1 VSQGKSERLVN
12 LTMALMATPRFVT
25 VEEISR
31 LVAGYDPPNG
41 DATDPAFRRMF
52 ERDKEQLRELGIPV
66 ETGPVDP
73 LYGDDLGYRIRRSD
87 YALPPVQLEPDE
99 AAALGLAA
107 RFWSSAALAS
117 ASASGLRK
125 LSAGGVDTVAPVGF
139 EARVDAADPAFG
151 PLIEAVRAR
160 RAVTFPYR
168 RPGSEESVRHL
179 EPWGV
184 VSRRRNWY
192 VVGRDRDRDAERV
205 FRLSRITGRVEPD
218 GQAEAYAIPA
228 AVDLHAAVS
237 DATPT
242 EPTATA
248 RIRLAA
254 GVGTRLRRRG
264 VVIDNVVELPYADD
278 ERLAEEILGYGPGAV
293 VLEPRSLRDE
303 VVRRLRALAGP
314 LSAQAT
320 SGGDRS

>member
-1 VSQGKSERLVN
+1 MSQGKSERLVN
-12 LTMALMATPRFVT
+12 LTMALMATSRFVT

-41 DATDPAFRRMF
+41 DVTDAAFRRMF

-87 YALPPVQLEPDE
+87 YALPPLQLDPDE

-107 RFWSSAALAS
+107 RFWSSAELAS

-125 LSAGGVDTVAPVGF
+125 LAAGGVDAVAPVGF

-151 PLIEAVRAR
+151 PLTEAVRTR

-192 VVGRDRDRDAERV
+192 VVGRDRDRGAERV
-205 FRLSRITGRVEPD
+205 FRLSRITGDVTFDGEPEAYVIPD
-218 GQAEAYAIPA
+218 G
-228 AVDLHAAVS
+228 VDLRAAVS
-237 DATPT
+237 DAAPG

-248 RIRLAA
+248 RIRLAE

-264 VVIDNVVELPYADD
+264 TLSGDVLELPYADD
-278 ERLAEEILGYGPGAV
+278 ERLAEEVLGYGPGAV
-293 VLEPRSLRDE
+293 VLAPPSLRDE
-303 VVRRLRALAGP
+303 VVRRLRALAE
-314 LSAQAT
+314 QA
-320 SGGDRS
+320 S

>member
-1 VSQGKSERLVN
+1 MPQGKSERLVN
-12 LTMALMATPRFVT
+12 LTMALMATSRFVT

-31 LVAGYDPPNG
+31 LVDGYDPPGG
-41 DATDPAFRRMF
+41 DVTDAAFRRMF

-87 YALPPVQLEPDE
+87 YALPPLQLEPDE

-107 RFWSSAALAS
+107 RFWSSAELAS
-117 ASASGLRK
+117 ASASALRK
-125 LSAGGVDTVAPVGF
+125 LAAGGVDAVTPVGF
-139 EARVDAADPAFG
+139 EARVDAADPAFA
-151 PLIEAVRAR
+151 PLTEAVRAR

-168 RPGSEESVRHL
+168 RPGADETRRRL

-192 VVGRDRDRDAERV
+192 VVGLDRDRGAERV
-205 FRLSRITGRVEPD
+205 FRLSRITGPVEFDGDPGAYPIPD
-218 GQAEAYAIPA
+218 G
-228 AVDLHAAVS
+228 VDLRAAVS
-237 DATPT
+237 DAAPS

-248 RIRLAA
+248 RIRLAG

-264 VVIDNVVELPYADD
+264 TVAGDVLELPYADD
-278 ERLAEEILGYGPGAV
+278 ERLAEELLGYGPGAV
-293 VLEPRSLRDE
+293 VLEPPSLRDE
-303 VVRRLRALAGP
+303 VVRRLRALVG
-314 LSAQAT
+314 SAP
-320 SGGDRS
+320 

>member
-1 VSQGKSERLVN
+1 MAQGKSERLVN
-12 LTMALMATPRFVT
+12 LTMALMATSRFVT

-41 DATDPAFRRMF
+41 DATDAAFRRMF

-87 YALPPVQLEPDE
+87 YALPPLQLDPDE

-107 RFWSSAALAS
+107 RFWSSAELAS

-125 LSAGGVDTVAPVGF
+125 LAAGGVDAVAPVGF

-151 PLIEAVRAR
+151 PLTEAVRTR

-192 VVGRDRDRDAERV
+192 VVGRDRDRGAERV
-205 FRLSRITGRVEPD
+205 FRLSRITGDVTFDGEPEAYVIPD
-218 GQAEAYAIPA
+218 G
-228 AVDLHAAVS
+228 VDLRAAVS
-237 DATPT
+237 DAAPG

-248 RIRLAA
+248 RIRLAD

-264 VVIDNVVELPYADD
+264 TMSGDVLELPYADD
-278 ERLAEEILGYGPGAV
+278 ERLAEEVLGYGPGAV
-293 VLEPRSLRDE
+293 VLAPASLRDE
-303 VVRRLRALAGP
+303 VVRRLRALAG
-314 LSAQAT
+314 QA
-320 SGGDRS
+320 